1 MFVTCFQRYRRESGR
16 SVSCRSFFG
25 GIDKLKASMILT
37 SIIVAVCVA
46 AVFLFIISFI
56 SIRIILKP
64 IQAAERLADCMSR
77 GDLDEPDVDFKFGND
92 ELGDFVHKLEK
103 TKHNLNNYIKD
114 IKYVLGNMAEGNFT
128 AQPRIHYVGNFI
140 AISES
145 FAKIEQSLNEIIS
158 HIGVSSND
166 VMIGSL
172 QIAEGSK
179 SLSGLAP
186 QRQAA
191 AIENCPATIK
201 REIAEKY
208 RKNGG

>member
-1 MFVTCFQRYRRESGR
+1 
-16 SVSCRSFFG
+16 
-25 GIDKLKASMILT
+25 MILT

-172 QIAEGSK
+172 QLQE
-179 SLSGLAP
+179 LSGWHHKAGC
-186 QRQAA
+186 RH
-191 AIENCPATIK
+191 
-201 REIAEKY
+201 
-208 RKNGG
+208 